1 MSRRKRRL
9 ESYQPFGDL
18 RADNM
23 KVVHSDEHLAHHP
36 NQVFL
41 GGRMESCH
49 EVPARTAAVAEM
61 LAARELGPIIAPS
74 DFGQAPVAAVHDA
87 EYLEFLSTVWS
98 EWRAA
103 GRDTDVMKSDGPS
116 PDMRRAQVPRAL
128 DGKVGYYS
136 FDTCAPI
143 GEGTWRAAYASAQS
157 ALSAQD
163 IVRQGDRAALALC
176 RPPGHHAGR
185 DYCGGFCF
193 LNNAAIAAQ
202 AFVDAGASR
211 VAILDVDFHHGN
223 GTQSIFYERSDVFV
237 ASLHGE
243 PRDHYPFYSG
253 FADERG
259 AGTGEG
265 FNLNIPMPAGTTGY
279 VWLRALAAVCRA
291 ITDVSPDAIVI
302 SLGVDTFE
310 KDPISSFKLTSDHFT
325 RLGARLAKLNRPTVF
340 VMEGGYALDDIGL
353 NVTNTLIGFEQG
365 S

>member
-1 MSRRKRRL
+1 
-9 ESYQPFGDL
+9 
-18 RADNM
+18 M
-23 KVVHSDEHLAHHP
+23 KVVHSKEHLAHHP
-36 NQVFL
+36 SQVFL
-41 GGRMESCH
+41 GGRMEACH

-61 LAARELGPIIAPS
+61 LAARDLGPIIAPN
-74 DFGQAPVAAVHDA
+74 DFGLAPVAAVQDA
-87 EYLEFLSTVWS
+87 GYLEFLSSVWP

-103 GRDTDVMKSDGPS
+103 GRSTDVMKSDGPS
-116 PDMRRAQVPRAL
+116 PDMRRAEVPRAL

-143 GEGTWRAAYASAQS
+143 GEGTWRAAYASAQC

-223 GTQSIFYERSDVFV
+223 GTQSIFYERSDVFF

-243 PRDHYPFYSG
+243 PSDHYPFYSG

-259 AGTGEG
+259 SGPGEG
-265 FNLNIPMPAGTTGY
+265 YNLNVPMPAGTTGD
-279 VWLRALAAVCRA
+279 VWLWALAGVCRA
-291 ITDVSPDAIVI
+291 INDVGPDAIVI

-310 KDPISSFKLTSDHFT
+310 KDPISSFKLKSEDFL
-325 RLGARLAKLNRPTVF
+325 RLGALLAKLARPTVF
-340 VMEGGYALDDIGL
+340 VMEGGYALDDL
-353 NVTNTLIGFEQG
+353 ASNVTNTLIGFEQDG
-365 S
+365 TQ